1 MELLEIEVTDYEI
14 VKPNTSKIVENN
26 NRELFSR
33 LLNSI
38 DESEPIE
45 CTSFSDA
52 NDDVINFTIKQHGLN
67 KINQLI
73 KIA

>member
-1 MELLEIEVTDYEI
+1 MKTNEIFQ
-14 VKPNTSKIVENN
+14 KH
-26 NRELFSR
+26 NRELLSR

-52 NDDVINFTIKQHGLN
+52 NQDVINFTIKQHGM
-67 KINQLI
+67 Q
-73 KIA
+73 